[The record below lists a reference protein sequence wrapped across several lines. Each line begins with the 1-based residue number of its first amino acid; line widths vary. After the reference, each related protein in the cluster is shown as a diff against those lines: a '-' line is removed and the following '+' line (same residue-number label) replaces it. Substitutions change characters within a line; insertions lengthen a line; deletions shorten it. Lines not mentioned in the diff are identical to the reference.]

1 LRSATFRRLLSN
13 LAAVWTSDH
22 GKLPLATQ
30 IVQEWKLMIKERDG
44 SQKAFE
50 TQAKNII
57 SRSQGVLDIFSVST
71 EQF

>member
-1 LRSATFRRLLSN
+1 
-13 LAAVWTSDH
+13 
-22 GKLPLATQ
+22 
-30 IVQEWKLMIKERDG
+30 MIKERDG